1 MALTIYNTPYSYA
14 PAYNQMIFTLESD
27 KPLIEYV
34 NLSLEYNK
42 LQFSV
47 LNNFV
52 QIE

>member
-1 MALTIYNTPYSYA
+1 MNSNDFKICYNGVD
-14 PAYNQMIFTLESD
+14 LESD

-42 LQFSV
+42 FQFSV

-52 QIE
+52 QID